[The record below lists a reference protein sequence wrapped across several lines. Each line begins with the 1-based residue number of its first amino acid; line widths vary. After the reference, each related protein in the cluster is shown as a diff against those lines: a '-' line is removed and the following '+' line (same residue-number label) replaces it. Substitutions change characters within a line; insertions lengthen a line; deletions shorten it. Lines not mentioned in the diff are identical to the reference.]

1 MRDGVSSATVGF
13 DGLAC
18 SKFWAFAGVL
28 FDEHVS
34 NRPDLLRDDIFTHV
48 LDHGGALRGGEE
60 MTFFGHAQALNF
72 VPPEMPVLYQL
83 RRTLA
88 TDGSSGLKVPG

>member
-1 MRDGVSSATVGF
+1 
-13 DGLAC
+13 
-18 SKFWAFAGVL
+18 
-28 FDEHVS
+28 
-34 NRPDLLRDDIFTHV
+34 V